1 MKGIYSFPIME
12 FSFPENILSII
23 YLLNSLIVLTTIILL
38 ILENRESQTSILW
51 ILIIAFF
58 PGIGLFLFIVIGRK
72 WRRKKLLKVPV
83 EQILSEYRDKH
94 SRSHKQFLST
104 LEKNSECASDMIKV
118 SNLLYNG
125 GMASLTFSN
134 EPELFFNGKD
144 FFDRL
149 FLDLERAKESIHMD
163 FFIWKSDKLGEGMAK
178 LLARKQ
184 SQGVKVKLIFDGL
197 GSLMRISPSY
207 RRKLKVSGISYHYFM
222 DMRHWKS
229 QLRIN
234 YNNHKKIVVIDGN
247 TAYLGG
253 MNMGQEYIDGGPY
266 PYWRDTQIRLT
277 GSAVDLVENA
287 FLIDWSNCL
296 GEDYPEELRP
306 DMLQE
311 EGSIPLQIA
320 LSGPDSHWSTLK
332 LAYFTLISNANE
344 EVLIQSP
351 YFIPD
356 QSIMEAL
363 ISAAL
368 SGINI
373 ELMITGIPDK
383 YTVWWAA
390 HTYFQPLLEAGV
402 RIFLY
407 EKGFLHAKTFVV
419 DKLISSVGTCNMDIR
434 SFSLHYEINALIYH
448 ERTAQTLRNQYM
460 LDRNFCREVKVS
472 DMRKLPLLK
481 KFRNSLMR
489 IFSPLL

>member
-1 MKGIYSFPIME
+1 MI
-12 FSFPENILSII
+12 FSLPENILSIV
-23 YLLNSLIVLTTIILL
+23 YLLNSLIVLFMIIML
-38 ILENRESQTSILW
+38 ILENRESQTSVLW
-51 ILIIAFF
+51 ILIIALL
-58 PGIGLFLFIVIGRK
+58 PGAGLFLFILLGRS
-72 WRRKKLLKVPV
+72 WRRKGLLKVPA
-83 EQILSEYRDKH
+83 EQILSEYRNRHKQ
-94 SRSHKQFLST
+94 SHKLFLST
-104 LEKNSECASDMIKV
+104 LKKDSENSSDMLKV

-149 FLDLERAKESIHMD
+149 FQDLEAARESIHMD
-163 FFIWKSDKLGEGMAK
+163 FFIWKSDTLGEGMAQ

-184 SQGVKVKLIFDGL
+184 SRGVKVKLIFDGL

-207 RRKLKVSGISYHYFM
+207 RKKLKTAGISYHYFM

-234 YNNHKKIVVIDGN
+234 YNNHKKIVVIDGKI
-247 TAYLGG
+247 AYLGG
-253 MNMGQEYIDGGPY
+253 MNMGQEYIDGGPF
-266 PYWRDTQIRLT
+266 PFWRDTQIRLT

-296 GEDYPEELRP
+296 GEEYPEELRP
-306 DMLQE
+306 EMGRE
-311 EGSIPLQIA
+311 EGHVPVQIA

-363 ISAAL
+363 VSAAL
-368 SGINI
+368 CGINV

-383 YTVWWAA
+383 YTAWWAA
-390 HTYFQPLLEAGV
+390 HTYFQPLMEAGV

-419 DKLISSVGTCNMDIR
+419 DKHISSVGTCNMDIR

-448 ERTAQTLRNQYM
+448 KKTALSLRNQY
-460 LDRNFCREVKVS
+460 LRDRTFCRELTIG
-472 DMRKLPLLK
+472 DMKALPLLK
-481 KFRNSLMR
+481 KFRNSIMR